1 MTWHGPEDYERLLRR
16 RHKATE
22 EARRARMRM
31 SALHRFAANTL
42 ATHQV
47 RAELRRR
54 ARRLERERAALDRRL
69 ESAA

>member
-1 MTWHGPEDYERLLRR
+1 MTWTGTEDYERLLRR
-16 RHKATE
+16 RHEATE

-47 RAELRRR
+47 QAELRRR
-54 ARRLERERAALDRRL
+54 ARRLERERDQLSRQLEAA
-69 ESAA
+69 